1 MSVINTLVRPA
12 DSNDHRQLS
21 NLIFH
26 ETRLHRHLDWRSPLD
41 WLGGPFYWALDDRGR
56 IDAALACPPEA
67 PGAHW
72 IRFFAHN
79 GSWSADNAWSLLWH
93 EARKT
98 VARTGGGAVAAIVM
112 QPWFEQLLA
121 HSGFETRQGIV
132 MLEWAYQP
140 WARKEAA
147 GVQIRKMTEA
157 DLPCIE
163 TIDLSAFGVLW
174 HNPIDTL
181 RAAFSK
187 ALFASIAEG
196 DRGIIGYQITTGER
210 QRAHLAR
217 LAVTP
222 AAQGHGIGRFLVG
235 DLLTRL
241 LDHGIGK
248 LSVNTQSD
256 NGSSLALYKKLGFTR
271 TGEQYPV
278 YVFDVNSMEASW
290 QNESIR

>member
-1 MSVINTLVRPA
+1 MINTFVRHA
-12 DSNDHRQLS
+12 DSHDHQKLS
-21 NLIFH
+21 NLIFY

-41 WLGGPFYWALDDRGR
+41 WLGSPFYWAIDDRGR

-72 IRFFAHN
+72 IRFFVHSGN
-79 GSWSADNAWSLLWH
+79 WTADNAWSLLWH
-93 EARKT
+93 EARET
-98 VARTGGGAVAAIVM
+98 VARSGGVTVAAIVM
-112 QPWFEQLLA
+112 QPWFERALA
-121 HSGFETRQGIV
+121 QSGFETRQDIV
-132 MLEWAYQP
+132 MLEWKYQP
-140 WARKEAA
+140 WARKEAR

-157 DLPCIE
+157 DLLSIE
-163 TIDLSAFGVLW
+163 KIDLSAFGVLW

-187 ALFASIAEG
+187 ALFASVAED
-196 DRGIIGYQITTGER
+196 DREILGYQITTGEK

-222 AAQGHGIGRFLVG
+222 AAQGRGVGGFLVG
-235 DLLTRL
+235 GLLTRL
-241 LDHGIGK
+241 LDYGIGK

-256 NGSSLALYKKLGFTR
+256 NGSSLALYEKMGFTR
-271 TGEQYPV
+271 TGERYPV
-278 YVFDVNSMEASW
+278 YVFDVNTMEASW

>member
-1 MSVINTLVRPA
+1 MINTLVRLA
-12 DSNDHRQLS
+12 DSNDHQKLS
-21 NLIFH
+21 NLIFY

-41 WLGGPFYWALDDRGR
+41 WLGSPFYWALDEGGR

-72 IRFFAHN
+72 IRFFVHSGN
-79 GSWSADNAWSLLWH
+79 WADYNAWSLLWH
-93 EARKT
+93 EAREA
-98 VARTGGGAVAAIVM
+98 VARSGGVTVAAIVM

-121 HSGFETRQGIV
+121 QSGFETRQAIV
-132 MLEWAYQP
+132 MLEWKYQP
-140 WARKEAA
+140 WARREAR
-147 GVQIRKMTEA
+147 GVQIRKLVEA
-157 DLPCIE
+157 DLPSIE
-163 TIDLSAFGVLW
+163 KIDLSAFGVLW

-187 ALFASIAEG
+187 ALFASVVED
-196 DRGIIGYQITTGER
+196 DRGIIGYQITTGDR

-222 AAQGHGIGRFLVG
+222 AAQGRGVGRFLVD

-241 LDHGIGK
+241 LNHGIGK

-256 NGSSLALYKKLGFTR
+256 NGASLALYEKMGFTR
-271 TGEQYPV
+271 TGERYPV
-278 YVFDVNSMEASW
+278 YTFDASSMEASW
-290 QNESIR
+290 QSEPIR

>member
-1 MSVINTLVRPA
+1 M
-12 DSNDHRQLS
+12 
-21 NLIFH
+21 
-26 ETRLHRHLDWRSPLD
+26 
-41 WLGGPFYWALDDRGR
+41 
-56 IDAALACPPEA
+56 
-67 PGAHW
+67 
-72 IRFFAHN
+72 
-79 GSWSADNAWSLLWH
+79 
-93 EARKT
+93 
-98 VARTGGGAVAAIVM
+98 
-112 QPWFEQLLA
+112 
-121 HSGFETRQGIV
+121 
-132 MLEWAYQP
+132 
-140 WARKEAA
+140 
-147 GVQIRKMTEA
+147 
-157 DLPCIE
+157 
-163 TIDLSAFGVLW
+163 LW